1 MVRIRGSASNG
12 VKAQKIFF
20 GNEGEQV
27 RKAVGNLE
35 GELEKFVQEVRNRKG
50 GEGGDII
57 LKLTRYEFFISRLKR
72 ILKRLKWELRGSS
85 RGSRENALEGCRGKN
100 ALKLAAWRYFKRMFS
115 LFFPSSSI
123 SSLTSDPP
131 HFRFQTSNLPLTPST
146 NLTNLATPL
155 NTLPPLLRYGE
166 VYTVWE

>member
-35 GELEKFVQEVRNRKG
+35 GELEKFVQEVRDRKG
-50 GEGGDII
+50 GEGGEII
-57 LKLTRYEFFISRLKR
+57 LSLTRYEFFISRLKR
-72 ILKRLKWELRGSS
+72 ILKRLNWELRGLS

-100 ALKLAAWRYFKRMFS
+100 ALKLAAWRYFQKDV
-115 LFFPSSSI
+115 FFVFPI
-123 SSLTSDPP
+123 FLDI
-131 HFRFQTSNLPLTPST
+131 
-146 NLTNLATPL
+146 
-155 NTLPPLLRYGE
+155 
-166 VYTVWE
+166 